1 MYPPQG
7 RSGNGQDCSG
17 SSDGSG
23 SRDVAEPPGWS
34 KNPSEWGERIP
45 IVILALVGT
54 AIATYLA
61 LYQLRVIPGVW
72 EPFFG
77 NGSRTI
83 LNSKVSHILPIPDA
97 ALGAFGYLLDA
108 VTGVI
113 GGTQRWR
120 TMPWIVIVFGLAVG
134 PLGAVSILLVILQPV
149 MFDAFCTL
157 CLASAMISVLMIA
170 PAMDEFLASLQHL
183 RRERQRGA
191 SLWRSFWGIPSPH
204 APAESRT

>member
-1 MYPPQG
+1 MTDS
-7 RSGNGQDCSG
+7 SGY
-17 SSDGSG
+17 
-23 SRDVAEPPGWS
+23 PPGWS
-34 KNPSEWGERIP
+34 KNPSEWRERIP
-45 IVILALVGT
+45 IVALALVGA

-61 LYQLRVIPGVW
+61 LYQMDVFGTVW

-77 NGSRTI
+77 NGSVTI
-83 LNSKVSHILPIPDA
+83 LNSSVSHILPIPDA
-97 ALGAFGYLLDA
+97 ALGAISYLLDA

-113 GGTQRWR
+113 GGRDRWR

-157 CLASAMISVLMIA
+157 CLISAVISVLMIA

-183 RRERQRGA
+183 QREKRAGR
-191 SLWRSFWGIPSPH
+191 SLWRSFWGLTSE
-204 APAESRT
+204 AAG